1 MKTKV
6 GTYNLLRVRIGFVGG
21 TPTHCQV
28 ELNRSSIPRVEFF
41 GGKGRNYVHNKKR
54 GNERRKKI
62 LFSQK
67 SEVNQKD
74 HNK

>member
-6 GTYNLLRVRIGFVGG
+6 GTYNLLRVSIGFVGG

-41 GGKGRNYVHNKKR
+41 GGKGRRYVL
-54 GNERRKKI
+54 EIVTIIEIEPQIKKI
-62 LFSQK
+62 C
-67 SEVNQKD
+67 
-74 HNK
+74 